1 MSIAIKNVFVGCNV
15 TSFSCQDWDRH
26 FRTATCLRL
35 EQRCDGVK
43 DCPNDRDE
51 MDCLLLEEKVAHHH
65 VSNLLLYSLLSNI

>member
-1 MSIAIKNVFVGCNV
+1 
-15 TSFSCQDWDRH
+15 
-26 FRTATCLRL
+26 LRL